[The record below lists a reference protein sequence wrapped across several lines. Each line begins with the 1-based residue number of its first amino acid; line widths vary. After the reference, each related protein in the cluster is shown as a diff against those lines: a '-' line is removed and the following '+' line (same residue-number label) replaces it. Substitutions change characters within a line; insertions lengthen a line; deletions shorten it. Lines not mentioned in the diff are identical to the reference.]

1 MLRLQA
7 GKQADR
13 SSQRHNGQV
22 EFGSD
27 PPRPRGPYKYEW
39 MSWRFPPR
47 LSRCRLVRPLLAF
60 QGYGSVG
67 HGDFG
72 FGGVAVGVADFGEDL
87 GGGQVADAVDVG
99 ESGPRGFDVGGDLG
113 GGSSRGSH
121 LYS

>member
-39 MSWRFPPR
+39 LSWRFPPR
-47 LSRCRLVRPLLAF
+47 FRRLRLVRPELA
-60 QGYGSVG
+60 
-67 HGDFG
+67 
-72 FGGVAVGVADFGEDL
+72 
-87 GGGQVADAVDVG
+87 
-99 ESGPRGFDVGGDLG
+99 
-113 GGSSRGSH
+113 SRGAAPLAIANLALVGLPVFSEENPEDRLAH
-121 LYS
+121 LEVQAETTSLSQNSLRSTRGGYHQAYGFSG